1 MSFFNK
7 IFGKK
12 ENKELREPIN
22 LSILHTDIHSHLI
35 PGIDDG
41 SKTME
46 ESVLLIREMH
56 SLGYKKLITT
66 PHIMSDYY
74 KNTPEIILNG
84 LEKLKEAIAK
94 ENIDI
99 EIEAAAEYM
108 LDDGFKEKLKAGNLL
123 TFGNNY
129 ILVEMS
135 YMTEFPNLSTILFE
149 LQTEGYKVV
158 LAHPERY
165 NYWHHTF
172 HKYQEL
178 RDRDVYLQMNINSL
192 TGWYSPESR
201 KIAKKLLENDM
212 IQFLGSDLHNEQYLN
227 ELKKSKYSFTLKEY
241 IENESILNKTL

>member
-7 IFGKK
+7 LFGRK
-12 ENKELREPIN
+12 EHKELREPID
-22 LSILHTDIHSHLI
+22 LGILHTDIHSHLI

-41 SKTME
+41 SKTMN
-46 ESVLLIREMH
+46 ESILLIREMH
-56 SLGYKKLITT
+56 NLGYKKLITT
-66 PHIMSDYY
+66 PHIMNDYY
-74 KNTPEIILNG
+74 KNTPEIIKQG
-84 LEKLKEAIAK
+84 LEKLKVAIAN

-108 LDDGFKEKLKAGNLL
+108 LDDGFEKKLKAGNLL
-123 TFGNNY
+123 TFGNNF

-135 YMTEFPNLSTILFE
+135 YMTEFPNLSSILFE

-172 HKYQEL
+172 EKYQEL

>member
-7 IFGKK
+7 LFGKK
-12 ENKELREPIN
+12 VHKELREPID
-22 LSILHTDIHSHLI
+22 LGILHTDIHSHLI

-46 ESVLLIREMH
+46 ESISLVREMH
-56 SLGYKKLITT
+56 NLGYKKLITT
-66 PHIMSDYY
+66 PHIMNDYY
-74 KNTPEIILNG
+74 KNTPEIIISG
-84 LEKLKEAIAK
+84 LDKLKENITK

-108 LDDGFKEKLKAGNLL
+108 LDDGFEEKLKSGNLM

-129 ILVEMS
+129 ILIEMS
-135 YMTEFPNLSTILFE
+135 YMTEFPDLSSILFN
-149 LQTEGYKVV
+149 LQTEGYKVI

-201 KIAKKLLENDM
+201 KIAKKLLDNNM

-227 ELKKSKYSFTLKEY
+227 ELKKSKYSISLKKH
-241 IENESILNKTL
+241 IENPNILNNTL

>member
-1 MSFFNK
+1 MSFLKN

-12 ENKELREPIN
+12 KHKELREPID
-22 LSILHTDIHSHLI
+22 LGILHTDIHSHLI

-46 ESVLLIREMH
+46 ESILLIREMH
-56 SLGYKKLITT
+56 NLGYKKLITT
-66 PHIMSDYY
+66 PHIMNDYY
-74 KNTPEIILNG
+74 KNTPIIINEG
-84 LEKLKEAIAK
+84 LKKLKEAITK

-108 LDDGFKEKLKAGNLL
+108 LDDGFEDKLKAGNLL

-135 YMTEFPNLSTILFE
+135 YMTEFPNLSSILFE

-172 HKYQEL
+172 EKYQEL

-201 KIAKKLLENDM
+201 KTAKKLLENNM

-227 ELKKSKYSFTLKEY
+227 ELKKSKYSVSLKKY
-241 IENESILNKTL
+241 IENSNILNSSL